1 MSQGRPR
8 EFDFD
13 RALESATQ
21 QFWSVGYEATS
32 LQDLLRVMR
41 LSKSSL
47 YQTFGSKQALFIQC
61 LDHYQQSMTAKL
73 LDELSEST
81 SPKQF
86 LRNFLEDVVAE
97 AGTKTKAGKKGCF
110 LVNAANELSQRDSD
124 VRKAVATGSAHV
136 ATVFRRAFEQAVAQ
150 GEMTTPVSLDAL
162 VDYFVTAVSGLRT
175 MVKAGM
181 KKEDLLAVVALIMRT
196 VE

>member
-8 EFDFD
+8 EFDVD
-13 RALESATQ
+13 RALESATR
-21 QFWSVGYEATS
+21 QFWAVGYEATS

-47 YQTFGSKQALFIQC
+47 YQTFGSKQALFIKC
-61 LDHYQQSMTAKL
+61 LDHYQQSMTEKL
-73 LDELSEST
+73 LQQLARSA
-81 SPKQF
+81 SPKAF
-86 LRNFLEDVVAE
+86 LHHFLEEVVAE
-97 AGTKTKAGKKGCF
+97 AGAKTKAGKKGCF
-110 LVNAANELSQRDSD
+110 LVSSANELSQRDSD

-150 GEMTTPVSLDAL
+150 GEMTAPASLDAL
-162 VDYFVTAVSGLRT
+162 VDYFMTAVSGLRT

-181 KKEDLLAVVALIMRT
+181 KKEDLLPVIGFIMKT
-196 VE
+196 LE